1 MIKGSIEERME
12 YEDYIRSLKDS
23 IRFPFRSI
31 YDESQKIIRYYW
43 IKKTK
48 ENREFEPKEIQILHL
63 MSLIDTAVRIGG
75 LIYTWWWE
83 EHIPEMIFTLP
94 QSKADWFVPVE
105 DMAKTFM
112 QVPTKTIEAALLKS
126 QAPRDVIH
134 KSLKAQREDN
144 IDALVEQLSIIP
156 IDNIFEAYKLINA
169 YNQQS
174 QVFSHIALFDKN
186 TERKTLYSLA
196 DAFETLKPDD
206 SVCTTDFID
215 KVSVFAKSIE
225 LDDQDVVNNPE
236 PYIFALCMGIQ
247 LTTEIFKDD
256 LGSSNPVAETMRE
269 ITEEPAFQKIY
280 NRYVQ
285 FPRDADR
292 CMAFCRKLLHW
303 MNGNLG
309 INMSDEDLVIE
320 TSDAGN
326 NKPIIYSSSRRLE
339 FPTRISRNK
348 SMDIG
353 IKKEILS
360 GLFKEFG
367 YNFENFDGDSITED
381 EFIYLFDGP
390 VKRPEN
396 YETPYYW
403 NNTDKQFAGL
413 LRLLYLGQARGINE
427 IILLIKDKGSKTSS
441 VKWSTKKQGLGKT
454 TLLSIEEKIQDV
466 VFKVTG
472 ARLPDVD
479 LTKQNKS
486 RPKSIEI

>member
-31 YDESQKIIRYYW
+31 YDESQKIIRNYW

-83 EHIPEMIFTLP
+83 EYIPEMIFDLP

-144 IDALVEQLSIIP
+144 IDALTEQLSAIP
-156 IDNIFEAYKLINA
+156 IDDIFGAYKLINA

-247 LTTEIFKDD
+247 LTTEIFKND
-256 LGSSNPVAETMRE
+256 LGSSDPVAETMRE

-285 FPRDADR
+285 FPRDADL

-303 MNGNLG
+303 MNGNFG
-309 INMSDEDLVIE
+309 ISISEEDLDIQ
-320 TSDAGN
+320 TSGAGN
-326 NKPIIYSSSRRLE
+326 NRLIISSSSRRLD
-339 FPTRISRNK
+339 FPTRFINETTPSQ
-348 SMDIG
+348 IYAQEQVP
-353 IKKEILS
+353 ILTEI
-360 GLFKEFG
+360 FKIYGGF
-367 YNFENFDGDSITED
+367 FEDMSCDDFL
-381 EFIYLFDGP
+381 YLFGATNKMP
-390 VKRPEN
+390 ATYNP
-396 YETPYYW
+396 PYYW
-403 NNTDKQFAGL
+403 SGEESLMKAILRIFYTKQP
-413 LRLLYLGQARGINE
+413 RLLKQLILHSSDRAIDAITHDWGRNKNRVAYRDVERN
-427 IILLIKDKGSKTSS
+427 IIWIIKR
-441 VKWSTKKQGLGKT
+441 VAGKT
-454 TLLSIEEKIQDV
+454 LKEL
-466 VFKVTG
+466 
-472 ARLPDVD
+472 
-479 LTKQNKS
+479 
-486 RPKSIEI
+486 